1 MREPRYRFRGNV
13 APPSN
18 LLQAAPRAET
28 LTADVDGGVATLR
41 LYDPIDSWGGWWGVS
56 AKEFTTALDEIGAVD
71 QIDLHIN
78 SPGGEVWEAVAILN
92 SLRTHPARVVAHVDG
107 IAASA
112 ASFLAA
118 GADELVMGRNT
129 ELMIHDAWG
138 IGIGPA
144 AAMRDLADL
153 LDKLSDDIAS
163 IYAAKAGGTVA
174 AWREHMVAETWYSA
188 NEAVEAGLADRVE
201 GVTAD
206 ADANNRFDLSLF
218 AYAGRRAAPA
228 PAPVRDSADDV
239 RAADGPYSPAAL
251 DRVAHAYA
259 SRYRLPV

>member
-13 APPSN
+13 APPGN
-18 LLQAAPRAET
+18 LLQAPPRGEM

-56 AKEFTTALDEIGAVD
+56 AKEFTQALDELGAVD

-92 SLRTHPARVVAHVDG
+92 SLRAHPAKVVAHVDG

-163 IYAAKAGGTVA
+163 IYADKAGGTVG
-174 AWREHMVAETWYSA
+174 AWRGHMIAETWYSA
-188 NEAVEAGLADRVE
+188 SEAVEAGLADRVD
-201 GVTAD
+201 GAADSTAS
-206 ADANNRFDLSLF
+206 NRFDLSLF
-218 AYAGRRAAPA
+218 NYAGRRAAPD
-228 PAPVRDSADDV
+228 PAPVRDSADPPV
-239 RAADGPYSPAAL
+239 LDGPYSPDAL
-251 DRVAHAYA
+251 DRVARAYA